1 MADGDVAHGGDAPA
15 RPRPNGGYL
24 RVLRIEA
31 IQLTA
36 APLLIGHRSGEDN
49 DDRRRP
55 TAGDDGQDD
64 TEQERE
70 GEDVQKDRTL
80 TLVAWILSS
89 VKEESG
95 AAAVVLGARQPWS
108 GKNAWRRRFAAPWLD
123 SWYGD
128 EEEDAAELVV
138 LSNLHGEV
146 STGGEL
152 HRQRRPCFGAGKENG
167 EEEGGEQ
174 RAGGAVVV

>member
-80 TLVAWILSS
+80 TLVAWMLSS
-89 VKEESG
+89 VKEEVRGGGNRLDG
-95 AAAVVLGARQPWS
+95 AAAEVVDDG
-108 GKNAWRRRFAAPWLD
+108 
-123 SWYGD
+123 
-128 EEEDAAELVV
+128 LVRG
-138 LSNLHGEV
+138 N
-146 STGGEL
+146 GGEL
-152 HRQRRPCFGAGKENG
+152 GRFLPR
-167 EEEGGEQ
+167 
-174 RAGGAVVV
+174 